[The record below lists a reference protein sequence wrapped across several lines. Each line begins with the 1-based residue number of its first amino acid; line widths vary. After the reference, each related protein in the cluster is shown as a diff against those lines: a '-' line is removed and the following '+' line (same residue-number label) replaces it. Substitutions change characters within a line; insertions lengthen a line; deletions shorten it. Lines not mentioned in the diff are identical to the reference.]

1 MDVLFFTDWNS
12 VVDLLLI
19 EIAIIGLAL
28 FLDLLFGEPPLKIHP
43 VVWMGV
49 LIDKLEPLFR
59 TSVPEKQKMR
69 GVFLVLTS
77 IFFVAT
83 PVLFLSIL
91 MWKYLDTWSYIIL
104 SAFLLKPTFAVR
116 CLRDHI
122 YMVRDYVSEE
132 NINEAR
138 GILPSLVRRDPSK
151 LEEREIISAAI
162 ESTAESTVDSFTS
175 PIFYYALFG
184 LLGAYVYRIINTLD
198 SRVGHKTEEYVRY
211 GWFSAKIDQLAN
223 YLPSRITSIFIVL
236 SAFLTGYNGRKSW
249 KILKRDRYS
258 LESRIG
264 GWTMAPMAGALRV
277 QLEKPGSYVLGDP
290 EEKITVE
297 HITRGWRV
305 TFGAIILFFLI
316 IAPIIILSMDI
327 SGLYSYTHSYRSI
340 DYFIPSSISLP
351 FVFPFPLEKD

>member
-1 MDVLFFTDWNS
+1 MHVLFFTDWNGI
-12 VVDLLLI
+12 VDLLFI
-19 EIAIIGLAL
+19 EMTIIGLAV
-28 FLDLLFGEPPLKIHP
+28 FLDLLFGEPPSKIHP

-49 LIDKLEPLFR
+49 LIDKLEPFFH
-59 TSVPEKQKMR
+59 TIVPEKQKMR
-69 GVFLVLTS
+69 GVFFALTS

-91 MWKYLDTWSYIIL
+91 MWRYLDTWSYIVV
-104 SAFLLKPTFAVR
+104 SAFLLKPTFAVK
-116 CLRDHI
+116 CLRDHV

-138 GILPSLVRRDPSK
+138 GILPALVGRDTTK
-151 LEEREIISAAI
+151 LGEREIISATI
-162 ESTAESTVDSFTS
+162 ESTGESTVDSFTS

-198 SRVGHKTEEYVRY
+198 SRVGHKTEEYIRY

-223 YLPSRITSIFIVL
+223 YIPSRITSIFIVL
-236 SAFLTGYNGRKSW
+236 SAFLTGYDGRKSW

-264 GWTMAPMAGALRV
+264 GWTMAPLAGALRV

-290 EEKITVE
+290 EEKITNE

-305 TFGAIILFFLI
+305 AFGAIILFFLI
-316 IAPIIILSMDI
+316 IAPIIILSMVVF
-327 SGLYSYTHSYRSI
+327 GLYSYTHFYLNI
-340 DYFIPSSISLP
+340 
-351 FVFPFPLEKD
+351 